1 MCLFYLQFQFKEIV
15 LTDEEKRLL
24 AKEGATIPSHM
35 PLTKVTEGVSDLLRF
50 RIEVFMNCSFKCNTT
65 VLNVKLFLKAEERTL
80 KRVRRKIR
88 NKQSAQE
95 SRKKKKVYVDG
106 LENRSVWKYLSKYKQ
121 HITS

>member
-1 MCLFYLQFQFKEIV
+1 M
-15 LTDEEKRLL
+15 TDEEKRLL

-35 PLTKVTEGVSDLLRF
+35 PLTKVTEVVSDLLRF
-50 RIEVFMNCSFKCNTT
+50 HIEVFMNFSFKCNTI
-65 VLNVKLFLKAEERTL
+65 VLKVKMFLKAEERTL

-106 LENRSVWKYLSKYKQ
+106 LENRLV
-121 HITS
+121 